1 MEEKKNMAPI
11 LRTEELCRFYGSGD
25 TLVRAVNQISIP
37 IYPGQLTVLRGR
49 SGSGKT
55 TLINLLSTLDTPT
68 SGAIWYR
75 DRDITQFS
83 EAEKNEFRRK
93 EIGIIFQAVALMGQ
107 MNALENVEFGLRM
120 AGVPYKQQRELAQ
133 RYLNLVGL
141 GKRMRHMPGELS
153 GGEQQRIAIARALAH
168 SPSIIFADEP
178 TAELDTATALHMV
191 KLFKD
196 LIEEQQMTVVMTTH
210 DPNMMEVAD
219 TVYSLRDGEV
229 VDDY

>member
-1 MEEKKNMAPI
+1 MEEKKNTAPI

-83 EAEKNEFRRK
+83 EAEKNKFRRK

>member
-11 LRTEELCRFYGSGD
+11 LQTEELCRFYGSGD

>member
-1 MEEKKNMAPI
+1 MEEKKKVEPI
-11 LRTEELCRFYGSGD
+11 LQTRELCRFYTVGD
-25 TLVRAVNQISIP
+25 TQVKAVNQISIP

-68 SGAIWYR
+68 SGTILYG
-75 DRDITQFS
+75 DQDITQFS
-83 EAEKNEFRRK
+83 EEQKNQFRRK
-93 EIGIIFQAVALMGQ
+93 DIGIIFQAVALMSQ
-107 MNALENVEFGLRM
+107 MTAMENVEFGLRM
-120 AGVPYKQQRELAQ
+120 AGVPYGEHRELAQ

-141 GKRMRHMPGELS
+141 GKRMKHLPGELS

-168 SPSIIFADEP
+168 SPRIIFADEP

>member
-1 MEEKKNMAPI
+1 MEEKKNTAPI